1 MSQVPPTVCAFY
13 VIDRQGTQRDTF
25 ARAFFE
31 GQYIRR
37 KQSLVLSSTIL
48 SCCAASRIFKAT
60 AEHVTVSCP
69 SAVQILKATAGQNGC
84 PVEPPSAEEFL
95 GGVPPPEQVSAE
107 RGGDAYQ
114 PDLTLRLT
122 TVCCFL
128 HMHESRSICKVQHT
142 GGRQCRDKGA
152 ILTQSTTI
160 CRTVRK
166 NGRAGFQEVNL
177 DVRMLQEGV
186 TH

>member
-1 MSQVPPTVCAFY
+1 ML
-13 VIDRQGTQRDTF
+13 
-25 ARAFFE
+25 ARAFLE
-31 GQYIRR
+31 GRNIRR
-37 KQSLVLSSTIL
+37 MQSFVLLSATL
-48 SCCAASRIFKAT
+48 SCCIPLRIFKST
-60 AEHVTVSCP
+60 AEYVTSSCP
-69 SAVQILKATAGQNGC
+69 SAVQILKATARQSGC

-107 RGGDAYQ
+107 RGGEAYQ

-128 HMHESRSICKVQHT
+128 HMHESRSIWQAQNT
-142 GGRQCRDKGA
+142 GGRQCRDQGA
-152 ILTQSTTI
+152 ILTQSTTV

-166 NGRAGFQEVNL
+166 NSRAGFQEVYL
-177 DVRMLQEGV
+177 DVRMLLEGV